1 VDTEQPP
8 GDNKLVLFRVQQE
21 ADLSADAR
29 SYLSV
34 QNTTLTMHNIQ
45 LSYDY
50 WTADDILNAI
60 LPEELL
66 EGSPSGFSATGH
78 LAHMNLNDEY
88 LPYKH
93 IIGQVILD
101 KNKRLRT
108 VVNKLDTIDT
118 QFRFFKMELLA
129 GEPDYVVEHIES
141 DCRFKFDFSR
151 VYWNS
156 RLHTEHARLVNM
168 FQPDELV
175 ADVFAG
181 VGPFALPAA
190 KKGCAVLANDLNPES
205 YKYLDINIRDN
216 KVFDRVRASCIDGR
230 EFIQH
235 AARWVAAD
243 PLCGYSG
250 PPLSQ
255 SQRRAQA
262 KQAKQQSCGFPLPPQ
277 PSSRKR
283 ISHFVMNLPDSAIT
297 FLDAFRGIFA
307 PSSGSVNDLQEL
319 YDVMP
324 MVHCHCF
331 TRELDRDAAER
342 DIQQRV
348 EEQLGCVLSAEN
360 EVTLHLVRSV
370 APNKDMY
377 CISFRLPRMI
387 AFGQPLIP

>member
-1 VDTEQPP
+1 
-8 GDNKLVLFRVQQE
+8 
-21 ADLSADAR
+21 LSGENA
-29 SYLSV
+29 S
-34 QNTTLTMHNIQ
+34 LTIHNIE

-66 EGSPSGFSATGH
+66 DGSPSGFSATGH

-88 LPYKH
+88 LPYKL

-108 VVNKLDTIDT
+108 VVNKLDAIDT

-129 GEPDYVVEHIES
+129 GEPDYVVEHSES

-156 RLHTEHARLVNM
+156 RLHTEHTRLVDM

-205 YKYLDINIRDN
+205 YKYLNINIRDN
-216 KVFDRVRASCIDGR
+216 KVSDRVRASCVDGR

-235 AARWVAAD
+235 AARWVATD
-243 PLCGYSG
+243 PLPGYSG

-255 SQRRAQA
+255 SQRRALS
-262 KQAKQQSCGFPLPPQ
+262 KQQSRGSPLPPQ
-277 PSSRKR
+277 PSPRKR

-297 FLDAFRGIFA
+297 FLDAFRGILA
-307 PSSGSVNDLQEL
+307 PSSGSVNDMQAL
-319 YDVMP
+319 YDVLP

-331 TRELDRDAAER
+331 TREVDRDAAER
-342 DIQQRV
+342 DIRQVRV
-348 EEQLGCVLSAEN
+348 S
-360 EVTLHLVRSV
+360 S
-370 APNKDMY
+370 
-377 CISFRLPRMI
+377 
-387 AFGQPLIP
+387 IP